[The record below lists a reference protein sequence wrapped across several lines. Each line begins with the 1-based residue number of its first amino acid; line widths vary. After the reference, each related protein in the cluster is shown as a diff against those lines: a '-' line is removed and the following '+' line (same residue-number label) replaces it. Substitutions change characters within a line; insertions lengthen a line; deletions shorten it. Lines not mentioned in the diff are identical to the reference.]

1 MAEIIQTFFTYAGLT
16 LFFGGLFFC
25 FVAPAFRY
33 GVFCSVLGNLF
44 FVTAIVFPKQMVQFV
59 ETHELAPYFTS
70 VDILAL
76 REKAVITGI
85 ILMCVL
91 WIVRW
96 FKHLTVEGFFIFLFP
111 SLARPV
117 VKEDKKKKSKK
128 SKKKGKSEEESV
140 AENSSG
146 AESEYPESFASD
158 ASGEMALSA
167 GKNQKESPDVV
178 DGNLSQGM
186 DTSGQT
192 GEKLFDDSMAGSNQ
206 EHRKLGQEEDLP
218 VIRVRG

>member
-16 LFFGGLFFC
+16 LFLGGLIFC

-76 REKAVITGI
+76 KEKAVITGI

-96 FKHLTVEGFFIFLFP
+96 FKHLTIEGFFIFLFP

-117 VKEDKKKKSKK
+117 VKEEKKKKNKK
-128 SKKKGKSEEESV
+128 SKKKGKSEEASL
-140 AENSSG
+140 AENAAG
-146 AESEYPESFASD
+146 AETELSESFESD
-158 ASGEMALSA
+158 ASAETQTKSQDDAGGE
-167 GKNQKESPDVV
+167 
-178 DGNLSQGM
+178 LSQNM
-186 DTSGQT
+186 DTSGKNS
-192 GEKLFDDSMAGSNQ
+192 EKLYDDAIEDNGERNQ
-206 EHRKLGQEEDLP
+206 DQQKFAKEEDLP

>member
-16 LFFGGLFFC
+16 LFLGGLIFC

-76 REKAVITGI
+76 KEKAVITGI

-117 VKEDKKKKSKK
+117 VKEEKKKKNKK
-128 SKKKGKSEEESV
+128 SKKKGKTEESSL
-140 AENSSG
+140 AENAAG
-146 AESEYPESFASD
+146 TEAEYSENIESD
-158 ASGEMALSA
+158 VSGETQPKSQDDDTH
-167 GKNQKESPDVV
+167 GE
-178 DGNLSQGM
+178 LSQRQ
-186 DTSGQT
+186 DTSGKN
-192 GEKLFDDSMAGSNQ
+192 GEEMFDDTAKDNEERSQDQQKFA
-206 EHRKLGQEEDLP
+206 KEEDLP

>member
-16 LFFGGLFFC
+16 LFLGGLIFC

-76 REKAVITGI
+76 KEKAVITGI

-117 VKEDKKKKSKK
+117 VKEEKKKKNKK
-128 SKKKGKSEEESV
+128 SKKKGKSEEASL
-140 AENSSG
+140 
-146 AESEYPESFASD
+146 AESFESD
-158 ASGEMALSA
+158 ASAETQTKSQDDAGGE
-167 GKNQKESPDVV
+167 
-178 DGNLSQGM
+178 LSQNM
-186 DTSGQT
+186 DTSGKNS
-192 GEKLFDDSMAGSNQ
+192 EKLYDDAIEDNGERNQ
-206 EHRKLGQEEDLP
+206 DQQKFAKEEDLP